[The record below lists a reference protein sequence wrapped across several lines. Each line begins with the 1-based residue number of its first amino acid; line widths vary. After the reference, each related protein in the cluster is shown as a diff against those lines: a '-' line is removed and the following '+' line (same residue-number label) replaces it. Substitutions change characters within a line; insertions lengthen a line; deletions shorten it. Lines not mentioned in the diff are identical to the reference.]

1 MTSPGLNEKAAEKR
15 DEQTH
20 LIIGAAIE
28 VHRLL
33 GRRFLEAVYQQ
44 ALAEEF
50 SLQNIPFEREKAFP
64 ISYKNKLLDA
74 AYRADFVC
82 YSEVI
87 VELKAIDRLSGVENA
102 QVINYLKASRLKRAL
117 LLNFGAASL
126 QFERLVFNY

>member
-1 MTSPGLNEKAAEKR
+1 MEKSVDAR

-20 LIIGAAIE
+20 AIIGAAIE

-33 GRRFLEAVYQQ
+33 GRGFLEGVYQQ

-50 SLQNIPFEREKAFP
+50 SQRNIPFEREKAFP
-64 ISYKNKLLDA
+64 ITYKEKLLDV
-74 AYRADFVC
+74 AYRSDFVC
-82 YSEVI
+82 YNEVI
-87 VELKAIDRLSGVENA
+87 VELKAIDRLSGIENA

-126 QFERLVFNY
+126 QFERLVLNF